1 MKDHQ
6 NDKGHQAPK
15 TNLDNQKEEKT
26 PLSRLNQKEE
36 KGGLHQ
42 DHPEKHAFSIQN
54 KKISDTPSKSE
65 DTEVKGKTPL
75 AGTWPKTEVT
85 QVPKGK

>member
-6 NDKGHQAPK
+6 NDKGHQAAK

-26 PLSRLNQKEE
+26 PLSSPNQKEE

-42 DHPEKHAFSIQN
+42 DHPEKHASTVQN

-65 DTEVKGKTPL
+65 DTEVKGKTSV
-75 AGTWPKTEVT
+75 AGAWPKTEAT
-85 QVPKGK
+85 HTPKGK